1 MPRNCFVAGAAI
13 RDGRRVGSGGGGG
26 AGYRGCGG
34 VVGRVGGR
42 VISARGGGGEMG
54 REVLIARRVIRGGW
68 VYRVP
73 ERGAI
78 VEV

>member
-1 MPRNCFVAGAAI
+1 
-13 RDGRRVGSGGGGG
+13 
-26 AGYRGCGG
+26 
-34 VVGRVGGR
+34 

-54 REVLIARRVIRGGW
+54 REVLIARWVIRGGW